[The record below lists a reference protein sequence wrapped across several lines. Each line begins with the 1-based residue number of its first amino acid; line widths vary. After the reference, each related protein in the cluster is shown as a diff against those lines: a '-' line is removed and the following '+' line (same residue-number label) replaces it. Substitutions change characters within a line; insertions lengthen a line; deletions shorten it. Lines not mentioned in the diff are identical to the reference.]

1 MMIEHYLTH
10 INVYLQAHPYM
21 GPLFAFVVAFIESLP
36 LIGTIFPGSVTM
48 LFIGVLA
55 GRGMM
60 PLSTVLFWS
69 SFGAF
74 MGDTLGFWIGK
85 HYNERLRHMW
95 PFKKHPKWLKMS
107 EDFFAK
113 HGGKSIIIGRFVG
126 PARSS
131 VPLIAGLLKLSWPRF
146 LIAIIPSAVLWA
158 IAYMIPGVLIGAISL
173 ELPHGVTTKFM
184 LISLVVVI
192 FLWLI
197 FWAIQR
203 FFVFL
208 VLIANRWVDK
218 TWAWLNRYHSS
229 KFFIRLLTVKE
240 CPEDHHQL
248 SLAIL
253 LILSVIAFLLILVN
267 VLTAGPLTLSN
278 EPIFHLLQSIRN
290 VRGDRFFITMTMLGD
305 PAVMAAIAVLVSIG
319 LAIRKQWRAAFH
331 LIALLITAGVAISF
345 FKWLIYSPRPMGFLI
360 IDASSSFPSGHTA
373 MATTIISF
381 IAFLTAQPL
390 QRSYRW
396 IPYTLAG
403 ALICLVGFSRLYLGA
418 HWLTDVLS
426 SLFLGLAILLL
437 TIISYRRRCITLVA
451 TTWWYIFLA
460 LAVIVPWVAM
470 ERIKYTETVHRFQH
484 VWTIHQIN
492 FEAWWKHPKQ
502 SLPTYRINRFG
513 NPIQPFNIQWAD
525 QLDNIKQSLQQHN
538 WIVVEEKPVITLKL
552 GQHNSQL
559 QQHTP
564 LFQPLFRQ
572 QPPTLLVI
580 KHLADNETILELRLW
595 QSGVQ
600 FKDSSTPLWV
610 GTINYRTHKQRFT
623 LKESPETTL
632 ANQGGISN
640 LIQDLG
646 HYQYKVIY
654 VSPNSQPQNVQHL
667 NWDGSILVIR
677 VSQ

>member
-1 MMIEHYLTH
+1 MMIEQYLTH
-10 INVYLQAHPYM
+10 INHYLQTHIYM

-48 LFIGVLA
+48 LFIGILA
-55 GRGMM
+55 GRGMV

-74 MGDTLGFWIGK
+74 MGDSLGFWIGK
-85 HYNERLRHMW
+85 HYNERLRYMW
-95 PFKKHPKWLKMS
+95 PFKKHPKWLQMS
-107 EDFFAK
+107 EAFFEK

-184 LISLVVVI
+184 LIALVVVI

-208 VLIANRWVDK
+208 VLTANRGVDRL
-218 TWAWLNRYHSS
+218 WLWLSKYHSS

-253 LILSVIAFLLILVN
+253 LLLSLIAFLLILLN
-267 VLTAGPLTLSN
+267 VLTAGPLTLAN

-290 VRGDRFFITMTMLGD
+290 LRGDRFFITMTTLGD
-305 PAVMAAIAVLVSIG
+305 PIVMEITAVLVSVG

-331 LIALLITAGVAISF
+331 LIALLATTGAAIVF

-373 MATTIISF
+373 LATTVISF
-381 IAFLTAQPL
+381 IAFLTAQPI

-396 IPYTLAG
+396 IPYTLAS
-403 ALICLVGFSRLYLGA
+403 ALIFLIGFSRLYLGA

-437 TIISYRRRCITLVA
+437 TIISYRRRCVKF
-451 TTWWYIFLA
+451 TTTVWWYVFLA
-460 LAVIVPWVAM
+460 LAFLVPWVTM
-470 ERIKYTETVHRFQH
+470 ERVKYAATVHRFRH
-484 VWTIHQIN
+484 VWTIRQIN
-492 FEAWWKHPKQ
+492 FKAWWEHPKQ
-502 SLPTYRINRFG
+502 YLPTYRINRFG

-525 QLDNIKQSLQQHN
+525 ELDHIKQSLQQHG
-538 WIVVEEKPVITLKL
+538 WIVIEEKPMITLKI
-552 GQHNSQL
+552 GQRQP

-580 KHLADNETILELRLW
+580 KQLANNSTILELRLW

-600 FKDSSTPLWV
+600 FKDSTTSLWV
-610 GTINYRTHKQRFT
+610 GTINYHTRKQRFT
-623 LKESPETTL
+623 LKEPSETPV
-632 ANQGGISN
+632 ANQGGIN
-640 LIQDLG
+640 TLIQDLAR
-646 HYQYKVIY
+646 YQHKVIH
-654 VSPNSQPQNVQHL
+654 VSPHSQPENVQRL
-667 NWDGSILVIR
+667 KWDGSILVIR
-677 VSQ
+677 LPQS